1 MGYASVRPPG
11 LGTYPSI
18 ETSRSLRWSAFE
30 ECGVR
35 QVRSFEEW
43 PMGAGRPNPR
53 MQGFGPVHGAPPLS
67 PPFEMELAQRSRRF

>member
-18 ETSRSLRWSAFE
+18 ETLRPLRWSAFE

-35 QVRSFEEW
+35 QVRFILRRT
-43 PMGAGRPNPR
+43 GRTQHSMMSVSTR
-53 MQGFGPVHGAPPLS
+53 WG
-67 PPFEMELAQRSRRF
+67 